1 MKKLFIKFS
10 LGALICMAT
19 LSSFGKGTI
28 TGKLIDAGT
37 DETLIGA
44 TVTIQGTTIGI
55 STDLDGS
62 FVLQA
67 PAGDHVLVFSSI
79 GYINQTKNVKV
90 ADDKTLDLGTV
101 KLESN
106 VVGLAEVLI
115 TSSFAKD
122 RQTPV
127 TMSKIEPLKIE
138 EKLGG
143 QEFPEIMKT
152 TPSIYV
158 TKDGG
163 GYGDA
168 TVRVR
173 GFDTYNVGVLINGM
187 PVNGMEDSKVYWSN
201 WQGLSDVTSKIQVQ
215 RGLGAAKL
223 GLSSVGGTI
232 NVLTRTTDAKKG
244 GSFYTGIGN
253 SGLKKESFS
262 ISTGLLDNGWAVTIM
277 GTRTTGDG
285 YVKGLSYES
294 YTYFGNVS
302 KQINEDHRLSL
313 TIFGAP
319 QTHNQRGNKHTI
331 EQYRNHKDGLRF
343 NSDYGMRDG
352 EAYGGGYGYN
362 YYHKPVASL
371 NHYWDINE
379 KTLLNTVLYGSIG
392 TGGGRRIG
400 GPSSNWLTVNY
411 TTGEDDPNIKRTA
424 EGLLDFDA
432 VAEENRK
439 SLSGSQAFIGSSV
452 NNHVWYG
459 AMSTLT
465 TEWKGLNW
473 TAGIDGRWYNGEH
486 YSEVIDLLGGK
497 FYTDTKDKNINR
509 PVNSK
514 LKEGDY
520 YSYNDDGKVLWGG
533 LFLQSEYVS
542 DNLSGFVSA
551 SLANKGYQRT
561 DYFIY
566 TPGNQV
572 SDWVNFTPWNVKG
585 GANYNFNPK
594 HNVYANAGY
603 IKREP
608 VFSNVFLNYTN
619 EINKDVKYETVITA
633 EVGYSYTSK
642 KLYGKA
648 NAYYTNWLDK
658 ALVKSFGQAGSAN
671 IPGINALHM
680 GVEAEVVYKPVS
692 KVTVE
697 GMFSWGDWTWTDD
710 VSFTLY
716 DEDKNVLGTY
726 KGYFKDVHI
735 GNSAQATAA
744 ITVNYEVLPNLRV
757 GADYTYCAKN
767 FADFDPVNRITP
779 EDAVDAWQLPNY
791 GLVDLN
797 MNYKFKI
804 GTLDANLY
812 GNVNNL
818 FNTEYVGDADD
829 GADHDNKTSVV
840 YFGFGT
846 TWSTGLKIYF

>member
-10 LGALICMAT
+10 LGALVCLAT
-19 LSSFGKGTI
+19 LHSFGKGTI

-37 DETLIGA
+37 DESLIGA
-44 TVTIQGTTIGI
+44 TVTIQGTTMGV
-55 STDLDGS
+55 STNLDGS
-62 FVLQA
+62 FVLKA
-67 PAGDHVLVFSSI
+67 PAGDHVLVFSLI

-90 ADDKTLDLGTV
+90 ADDKTLELGTV

-127 TMSKIEPLKIE
+127 TMSKIEPLMIE

-152 TPSIYV
+152 TPSVYV

-163 GYGDA
+163 GFGDA

-215 RGLGAAKL
+215 RGLGAAKM

-232 NVLTRTTDAKKG
+232 NVLTRTTDAERG
-244 GSFYTGIGN
+244 GSIYAGMGTGGMR
-253 SGLKKESFS
+253 KESFNV
-262 ISTGLLDNGWAVTIM
+262 STGLLDNGWAVTIM
-277 GTRTTGDG
+277 GTRTSGDG
-285 YVKGLSYES
+285 YVKGLSYEG
-294 YTYFGNVS
+294 YTYFGNIS
-302 KQINEDHRLSL
+302 KQINEDHRVSF

-331 EQYRNHKDGLRF
+331 EQYRNHKDGIRF
-343 NSDYGMRDG
+343 NSDYGLREG
-352 EAYGGGYGYN
+352 KTYGGAYGYN
-362 YYHKPVASL
+362 YYHKPVASI
-371 NHYWDINE
+371 NHYWNINE
-379 KTLLNTVLYGSIG
+379 KTLLNTVIYGSTG
-392 TGGGRRIG
+392 TGGGRRVG
-400 GPSSNWLTVNY
+400 GTKSSWLTVNY
-411 TTGEDDPNIKRTA
+411 TTGEDNASIKRTA

-439 SLSGSQAFIGSSV
+439 SLDGSLAFIGSSV
-452 NNHVWYG
+452 NNHVWCG
-459 AMSTLT
+459 AISTLT

-473 TAGIDGRWYNGEH
+473 TAGLDGRWYKGEH
-486 YSEVIDLLGGK
+486 YSEVIDLLGGQ
-497 FYTDTKDKNINR
+497 FYMNSDDKNLPANT
-509 PVNSK
+509 K

-520 YSYNDDGKVLWGG
+520 YSFNNDGKVLWGG

-542 DNLSGFVSA
+542 DNLSGFVSG
-551 SLANKGYQRT
+551 SLANKSYQRT
-561 DYFIY
+561 DYFLY
-566 TPGNQV
+566 APGSQV
-572 SDWVNFTPWNVKG
+572 SDWINFLPWNVKAG
-585 GANYNFNPK
+585 VNYNINSR

-619 EINKDVKYETVITA
+619 AINEDVKYETVITA

-642 KLYGKA
+642 RLFGKA

-671 IPGINALHM
+671 IPGINALHY
-680 GVEAEVVYKPVS
+680 GVEAEVVYKPAS
-692 KVTVE
+692 KITIE

-726 KGYFKDVHI
+726 KGYFKGVHV

-744 ITVNYEVLPNLRV
+744 ISANYEVLPKLRI
-757 GADYTYCAKN
+757 GADYTYYAKN
-767 FADFDPVNRITP
+767 FAQFDPTNRVKP

-791 GLVDLN
+791 GLIDLN

-804 GTLDANLY
+804 GTLDAKLY
-812 GNVNNL
+812 ANVNNL
-818 FNTEYVGDADD
+818 LNTEYVADAAD
-829 GADHDNKTSVV
+829 GTDHGPQKSVV